1 MPTSHCW
8 SQQVGHQDLVFSGCD
23 VCQTFSRVIHVRG
36 CFSLIPRPL
45 FQDPIPISPFQDP
58 YFKILIWFDFDLI
71 TSSMELGCL
80 RISYNSIL
88 FHIVHWI
95 FIGFAISPFFFP
107 QDNGSIQGGWS
118 PLHYPVPAQPSLTT
132 DQPHLPEKRKYN
144 AHYCI
149 TPTHH

>member
-1 MPTSHCW
+1 MPTSYCW
-8 SQQVGHQDLVFSGCD
+8 RQQVGHQDLVFNGCD
-23 VCQTFSRVIHVRG
+23 VCQTFSRVIHIRG
-36 CFSLIPRPL
+36 CFSLIPKPP

-88 FHIVHWI
+88 PHRSLNLYWFCHFTI
-95 FIGFAISPFFFP
+95 FFL
-107 QDNGSIQGGWS
+107 QDNSSIQGGRS

-132 DQPHLPEKRKYN
+132 DQSHLPEKRKYD

>member
-8 SQQVGHQDLVFSGCD
+8 SQQVGRPDLVFSGCD

-80 RISYNSIL
+80 RISYNSIVPHRSL
-88 FHIVHWI
+88 NLYWFCHFTI
-95 FIGFAISPFFFP
+95 FFFLRITARFKVDDLP
-107 QDNGSIQGGWS
+107 CTIRFQHNPHSRQTS
-118 PLHYPVPAQPSLTT
+118 PICQ
-132 DQPHLPEKRKYN
+132 RKGN
-144 AHYCI
+144 TMHI
-149 TPTHH
+149 IV